1 MQIKPE
7 FRRTDGKKNNG
18 VPLSVGAI
26 LDETSSPFS
35 DYPVVELEK
44 EREPNQTQPTEENNP
59 IIIKEANG
67 IREEAE
73 KHITEQKPFTVWVA
87 DFAPADPLEAVKGDM
102 RYFPV
107 EWRIDEAGMSGAFS
121 DSLATISA
129 PRQGHMF
136 FLCGTVQKYLME

>member
-1 MQIKPE
+1 M
-7 FRRTDGKKNNG
+7 
-18 VPLSVGAI
+18 
-26 LDETSSPFS
+26 DETSSPFS

-44 EREPNQTQPTEENNP
+44 EREQNQTQPTEENNP

-107 EWRIDEAGMSGAFS
+107 EWRIDEAGMSGAFRIH
-121 DSLATISA
+121 SL
-129 PRQGHMF
+129 Q
-136 FLCGTVQKYLME
+136 YLRLGRGICSFCVVPYRNI

>member
-1 MQIKPE
+1 M
-7 FRRTDGKKNNG
+7 
-18 VPLSVGAI
+18 GAI

-129 PRQGHMF
+129 PRQGAYVLSVWYRTEIFDGMTWIKHADR
-136 FLCGTVQKYLME
+136 VSQEKKNQ